1 VSGTIQLDGEQWE
14 VDGFGVRDKSWGPRT
29 WQAPS
34 GTAAKSAGAGAVEQ
48 GCFLNWFSMNFGA
61 DLALGGAC
69 GKTADGTFV
78 GKGWI
83 QRGDRTIGLDKV
95 TMSTAY
101 DPGNPLL
108 HDTVRLDAVDAEGA
122 AIVVDGT
129 VTSICPTKIP
139 RRDGITFVTVNRPD
153 KLNALNDRTVEEL
166 DAAFAAVAADPAVRG
181 VILTGAGEKAF
192 VAGADIAE
200 LATQSPVDGKERSI
214 RGQRVLDRIERL
226 GKPVIAAVNGF
237 ALGGGCELAMACHVR
252 VASES
257 AKLGTPE
264 VKLGIMCGYAG
275 TQRLPRLVG
284 KGRALEMLLTGE
296 MVDAAEAL
304 RIGLVNRV
312 VPREK
317 LLAEAEGLMRKMLA
331 NGPVSLRFTLEAVND
346 GLETGFD
353 EAERQEATLF
363 GLICTTEDMK
373 EGTKAFLDKRP
384 ARFQGK

>member
-1 VSGTIQLDGEQWE
+1 MTYENLV
-14 VDGFGVRDKSWGPRT
+14 
-29 WQAPS
+29 
-34 GTAAKSAGAGAVEQ
+34 VE
-48 GCFLNWFSMNFGA
+48 S
-61 DLALGGAC
+61 
-69 GKTADGTFV
+69 
-78 GKGWI
+78 
-83 QRGDRTIGLDKV
+83 
-95 TMSTAY
+95 
-101 DPGNPLL
+101 
-108 HDTVRLDAVDAEGA
+108 
-122 AIVVDGT
+122 
-129 VTSICPTKIP
+129 
-139 RRDGITFVTVNRPD
+139 RDGIAFVTINRPD
-153 KLNALNDRTVEEL
+153 KLNALNDATVAEI
-166 DAAFAAVAADPAVRG
+166 DAAFAAIAADPATRG
-181 VILTGAGEKAF
+181 VVLTGAGEKAF

-252 VASES
+252 IASEN
-257 AKLGTPE
+257 AKMGTPE

-373 EGTKAFLDKRP
+373 EGTRAFLEKRP

>member
-1 VSGTIQLDGEQWE
+1 MAYQNLL
-14 VDGFGVRDKSWGPRT
+14 
-29 WQAPS
+29 
-34 GTAAKSAGAGAVEQ
+34 VE
-48 GCFLNWFSMNFGA
+48 
-61 DLALGGAC
+61 
-69 GKTADGTFV
+69 T
-78 GKGWI
+78 
-83 QRGDRTIGLDKV
+83 R
-95 TMSTAY
+95 
-101 DPGNPLL
+101 
-108 HDTVRLDAVDAEGA
+108 E
-122 AIVVDGT
+122 
-129 VTSICPTKIP
+129 
-139 RRDGITFVTVNRPD
+139 GITFVTVNRPD
-153 KLNALNDRTVEEL
+153 KLNALNDRTVEEI

-200 LATQSPVDGKERSI
+200 LSTQSPVDGKERSI

-252 VASES
+252 IASEN

-353 EAERQEATLF
+353 EAQRQEATLF

-373 EGTKAFLDKRP
+373 EGTKAFLEKRP